1 MSGTFSKENDI
12 VTTIINFSIDH
23 LSAIVYIIDINF
35 NILGVD
41 VNTVFIRVQMEYELC
56 LQNSML

>member
-1 MSGTFSKENDI
+1 MM
-12 VTTIINFSIDH
+12 
-23 LSAIVYIIDINF
+23 VYIIDTNV